1 MKRFI
6 ALMLL
11 CVMAPLNAQEGHPLA
26 GTWQGEWGNGQFL
39 TLILTWDGKAISG
52 MANPGPAMTE
62 LASGTVV
69 LNSSNWTVTIN
80 TDLKDDNGNTLH
92 FSASGKLDNIGSPLR
107 VLNGEWTSGKDKGVL
122 TLSRQGG
129 A

>member
-1 MKRFI
+1 MKRLI

-11 CVMAPLNAQEGHPLA
+11 CATLPLYAQEGHPLA
-26 GTWQGEWGNGQFL
+26 GTWQAEWGNGQFL

-62 LASGTVV
+62 LGSGAVT
-69 LNSSNWTVTIN
+69 LNSSNWTVTID

-92 FSASGKLDNIGSPLR
+92 FSAKGKLENIGSPVR
-107 VLNGEWTSGKDKGVL
+107 ALNGEWTSGNNKGVL
-122 TLSRQGG
+122 TLARQSG